1 MVVFRVAGSFTPSRL
16 HRLLLIAGV
25 DALGVTN
32 DDTSVQIVCADGTAQ
47 ANIDAVI
54 AAYPFRVQP
63 NDTPTRNL
71 IAAVRAVVQA
81 ADFAHAQ
88 SNLQSLVAPTLG

>member
-1 MVVFRVAGSFTPSRL
+1 VVVFARPGSFIPSRL

-25 DALGVTN
+25 DVIGVTN
-32 DDTSVQIVCADGTAQ
+32 DDTSVQIICADGTAQ
-47 ANIDAVI
+47 ANVDAVL

-81 ADFAHAQ
+81 ADFPHAQ